1 MDMRNMGNMGNM
13 GSMMKQMRQMQKKMA
28 EDQADLNAQT
38 FTGASP
44 DDMVKATFTGERKMT
59 DLTIKPE
66 AIDPDDPDM
75 LADLVV
81 AAVNDALGQVEAQT
95 KQTLGKYTQ
104 GMNIPGM

>member
-1 MDMRNMGNMGNM
+1 MRNMGNMGN
-13 GSMMKQMRQMQKKMA
+13 MMKQMRQMQKKME
-28 EDQADLNAQT
+28 EDQNNLNAQS
-38 FTGASP
+38 FTGTSP
-44 DDMVKATFTGERKMT
+44 DNMVQATFTGDRKMT

-75 LADLVV
+75 LADLVL
-81 AAVNDALGQVEAQT
+81 AAVNDALTKVDETT